1 MRQYI
6 RHPSD
11 IPIHFQVDEQET
23 PTPQRVK
30 DVSLGGLCFT
40 TDKALKPGS
49 AIHIR
54 IPLSYQVTDES
65 TEASRSSDSS
75 GQGFDAD
82 GVVAWCR
89 SEGDGYAVGVQFAD
103 PSTQFGVRMV
113 EQVCHIEHY
122 RYDLALQG
130 RDLSREEAAREWVE
144 RFAEE
149 FP

>member
-1 MRQYI
+1 MRQFI

-11 IPIHFQVDEQET
+11 IPIHFQVDEQEA
-23 PTPQRVK
+23 PIAQRVK

-40 TDKALKPGS
+40 TDKPLKPGS
-49 AIHIR
+49 PIHIH
-54 IPLSYQVTDES
+54 IPLDYQVAKAQ
-65 TEASRSSDSS
+65 TETPQAAKT
-75 GQGFDAD
+75 GEGFDAD

-89 SEGDGYAVGVQFAD
+89 QEGEVYAVGVQFAD

-122 RYDLALQG
+122 RYDLSQQG
-130 RDLSREEAAREWVE
+130 RELSSEEAAREWVE